1 MTTRLS
7 NLQDKLD
14 EITATTRSLV
24 QPERLAV
31 GERAVEDLFASGAEG
46 RILSAGAKSPAF
58 ELPDYS
64 GNRVR
69 SADLL
74 ALGPLVITFFRGR
87 WCPYCVTEL
96 EAWRDLYADIRDRG
110 GLVVAI
116 SPQTVRQN
124 DFTASQHSLPFP
136 VLSDAGCKVAANFG
150 LAYSVPKY
158 HQQYY
163 RSILVNVPFVNG
175 DDSWRLPL
183 PATFV
188 VGQDGTILFSEAHA
202 DFKVRPEPEGVLAA
216 LPVVLR

>member
-1 MTTRLS
+1 
-7 NLQDKLD
+7 
-14 EITATTRSLV
+14 
-24 QPERLAV
+24 
-31 GERAVEDLFASGAEG
+31 
-46 RILSAGAKSPAF
+46 
-58 ELPDYS
+58 
-64 GNRVR
+64 
-69 SADLL
+69 
-74 ALGPLVITFFRGR
+74 
-87 WCPYCVTEL
+87 VTEL

-188 VGQDGTILFSEAHA
+188 IGQDGTILFSEAHA
-202 DFKVRPEPEGVLAA
+202 DFKVRPEPEAVLAA
-216 LPVVLR
+216 LPVALR